1 MKHTKSPL
9 TTVSVDVEIRD
20 RINAEAERLD
30 LAQRQMVSRLMENYE
45 LHQQN
50 ENATGAS
57 PPVDM
62 ETIHELMEKVI
73 KRDDRV
79 IAFIKEQE
87 KILLNPILTTV
98 QSTDSRLEELIRI
111 LKNLD

>member
-20 RINAEAERLD
+20 RINSEAERLD
-30 LAQRQMVSRLMENYE
+30 LAQRQMVSRLMDIYD
-45 LHQQN
+45 LHLQN
-50 ENATGAS
+50 ENSAGSS

-87 KILLNPILTTV
+87 KVLLNPILTTV
-98 QSTDSRLEELIRI
+98 QSTDFRLEELIRI